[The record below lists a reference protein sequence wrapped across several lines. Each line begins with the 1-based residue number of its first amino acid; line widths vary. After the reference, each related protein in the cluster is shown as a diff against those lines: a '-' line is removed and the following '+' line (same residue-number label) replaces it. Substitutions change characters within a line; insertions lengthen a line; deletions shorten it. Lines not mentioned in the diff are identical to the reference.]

1 MDITPTPIIYVEDI
15 RLNDLSINGA
25 VFSIAEDGTYV
36 PEVGAFV
43 YVYINDLLSNE
54 AANGESLLTRGSRS
68 GYVTTTDSDGK
79 WICPVSSIRSGLRIT
94 ATAHA
99 VGKSMSLPSVP
110 YRVGSL
116 PVPTELHV
124 VDRYGNRV
132 AAKHGQ
138 YSVEGFFEGLQNRK
152 YERPVGFVGDD
163 TLAADKYLFPYTSN
177 FDLCPYIDGIKQPCM
192 PDNEIWS
199 RNFIDQS
206 VDINWEDCF
215 TILVQ
220 GSPVEIC
227 LDGITN
233 VIYSEVFTYYDLDVN
248 GNVVSNSLQI
258 HPPDEPAII
267 TVYKNGR
274 RLIEGVN
281 RDYVLW
287 TSPSSVSVL
296 FNAGTDLENTDTY
309 TVDYLAVPN
318 TERPYYNS
326 VVVSNS
332 TLASF
337 GVNKGTGLQVYR
349 DGLRLKELIDFTV
362 AEASGD
368 KIVTLAEPLDTED
381 VLELDYFTSDI
392 SITPH
397 RVDTTINFVPEV
409 ETDITGQIATRST
422 IKVYLTGLA
431 TLPQMVIIYKDGL
444 RLSFG
449 ADFDYTKVS
458 ESNPAYVEYELS
470 PEKAWEFEAILEP
483 SGTTRYQV
491 TNNIVVELFYSSV
504 ANSKVITALNA
515 LPQFILNKLHATVV
529 DNYLV
534 ISSPYTLEFAEGDT
548 SYYNTFGQNPS
559 FIPGKDED
567 GNFKYFVDFRN
578 NRWRYTFDKPLKR
591 LQAITAAT
599 FIRNQ

>member
-25 VFSIAEDGTYV
+25 VFSISEDGTYV

-54 AANGESLLTRGSRS
+54 AANHSSLLSRGSRS
-68 GYVTTTDSDGK
+68 GYVTITDSDGK
-79 WICPVSSIRSGLRIT
+79 WVCPVSSIRSGLRIT
-94 ATAHA
+94 AVAHA
-99 VGKSMSLPSVP
+99 VGKSMSLPSTP

-124 VDRYGNRV
+124 VDRYGDRV

-138 YSVEGFFEGLQNRK
+138 RTVEGFFEGLQNRK
-152 YERPVGFVGDD
+152 YVRPPGFVGDD
-163 TLAADKYLFPYTSN
+163 TLVPDKYLFPYTYN
-177 FDLCPYIDGIKQPCM
+177 FDLCPYIDGIKQPRI

-215 TILVQ
+215 TVLVQ

-233 VIYSEVFTYYDLDVN
+233 AIYSEVFTYYDLEVN
-248 GNVVSNSLQI
+248 GNVVSNSLTI

-274 RLIEGVN
+274 RLIEGIN
-281 RDYVLW
+281 RDYIFWV
-287 TSPSSVSVL
+287 SPSSISVI
-296 FNAGTDLENTDTY
+296 FNAGTELEITDTY
-309 TVDYLAVPN
+309 TVDYLAIPDM
-318 TERPYYNS
+318 ERPYYNS
-326 VVVSNS
+326 VVVSDS

-337 GVNKGTGLQVYR
+337 SVNKGTGLQVYR
-349 DGLRLKELIDFTV
+349 DGIRLKEIQDYTV
-362 AEASGD
+362 DATSGD
-368 KIVTLAEPLDTED
+368 KIVTLVEPLTTED

-397 RVDTTINFVPEV
+397 RVDTTTNFVPEV
-409 ETDITGQIATRST
+409 ETDITGQVAVRST
-422 IKVYLTGLA
+422 IKVYLTGLDP
-431 TLPQMVIIYKDGL
+431 LPQMVIIYKDGL

-458 ESNPAYVEYELS
+458 ETNPAYVEYELS
-470 PEKAWEFEAILEP
+470 PEKSWDFEAILEP
-483 SGTTRYQV
+483 SGNTRYQV

-504 ANSKVITALNA
+504 ANSKVITALNN
-515 LPQFILNKLHATVV
+515 LPQFILNKLRATVV

-548 SYYNTFGQNPS
+548 SYYGTFGQNPS
-559 FIPGKDED
+559 IIPGKDED
-567 GNFKYFVDFRN
+567 GNFKYFVDFKN
-578 NRWRYTFDKPLKR
+578 NRWRYTFAKPLKR

-599 FIRNQ
+599 FIRSS